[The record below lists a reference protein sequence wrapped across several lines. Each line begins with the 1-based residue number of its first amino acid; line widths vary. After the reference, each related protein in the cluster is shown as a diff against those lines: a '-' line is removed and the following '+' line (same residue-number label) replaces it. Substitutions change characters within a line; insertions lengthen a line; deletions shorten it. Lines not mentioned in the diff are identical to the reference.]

1 MSTRAAGALWAPIK
15 QSGSL
20 PERIAERIG
29 TLISEYQLA
38 PGERLPS
45 EREMSKMLGVSR
57 PALREAVKILEA
69 HGRLEVRHGQGVFI
83 GSGRTDPVRAGLF
96 GLEVSLAEL
105 YAMREVLEAPAAEWA
120 AERSTTEDIDMLAR
134 ALAVEEE
141 ARSEPIDF
149 ARLGRL
155 DADFHLRIVALAKNR
170 FLSRT
175 LGVLQEM
182 LAAGMET
189 TLTIPGRV
197 GQARRDHRA
206 IFEAISVGD
215 PQAARAAAV
224 AHIHGARDAALD
236 RVRTEAAE
244 GEGRRPAGSRRRP
257 RTS

>member
-1 MSTRAAGALWAPIK
+1 MSTQGAGALWAPIK
-15 QSGSL
+15 ESGSL

-29 TLISEYQLA
+29 TLIAEHQLA

-120 AERSTTEDIDMLAR
+120 ASRATPEDVAMLAG
-134 ALAVEEE
+134 ALAAEEE
-141 ARSEPIDF
+141 ARTDPIDF
-149 ARLGRL
+149 SRLGIL
-155 DADFHLRIVALAKNR
+155 DADFHLRIVQLAKNR

-206 IFEAISVGD
+206 IFEAISRND
-215 PQAARAAAV
+215 PQAARAAVV

-236 RVRTEAAE
+236 RVRAQTSD
-244 GEGRRPAGSRRRP
+244 GSGHHPPRSRRR
-257 RTS
+257 SSAS